1 MAEGTA
7 TRALSDFMKD
17 WELEVEGAFAN
28 EGGQPAAVEDAKSTH
43 QQMKTIIG
51 ESFEECRDRLKKEDE
66 DFEKEDEEAFNE
78 RLKEMERK
86 CFEEGDLCLQ
96 EIRAT
101 TLDAEMGPFATK
113 RLDTIIKWLQKLR
126 PSGSNA
132 QEAPSGAMPG
142 SSPETATRP
151 AANAASSSRSTSD
164 RDRSHSHS
172 GHNRRRRSPAAEP
185 GRKRGRSFREV
196 VNEELKELEVEGTF
210 EEVPVQDQDEEA
222 SEAECRAWWKKAEA
236 DAS

>member
-1 MAEGTA
+1 MQ
-7 TRALSDFMKD
+7 D
-17 WELEVEGAFAN
+17 LEAEGAFAN
-28 EGGQPAAVEDAKSTH
+28 EGGQPAAMEDAKSSH
-43 QQMKTIIG
+43 QQMKTIVG

-66 DFEKEDEEAFNE
+66 DLKKADEEDFNE
-78 RLKEMERK
+78 RLKEIERK
-86 CFEEGDLCLQ
+86 CFEEGRLCLQ

-101 TLDAEMGPFATK
+101 ALDAEMGPFAIK
-113 RLDTIIKWLQKLR
+113 RLETMTKWLQKVR

>member
-1 MAEGTA
+1 MPRGGA
-7 TRALSDFMKD
+7 RAFHAYMQD
-17 WELEVEGAFAN
+17 LEAEGAFAN
-28 EGGQPAAVEDAKSTH
+28 EGGQPAAMEDAKSSH
-43 QQMKTIIG
+43 QQTKTIIG